1 MSNKAIAI
9 TVVLVIGLSVTT
21 YFVVQ
26 ATKPDEAPRN
36 TGDTPPE
43 NKDEKTVID
52 TVKDTVKQILVKP
65 EDNSFPLKRG
75 KRGDNVRAWQQ
86 WLISKKFQLPRYGAD
101 GIFGK
106 ETEDETLKVLGKKEV
121 SEQEFKDY
129 TTGGKRLPIPYAD
142 NGWGGRL

>member
-1 MSNKAIAI
+1 MSNKTIAI
-9 TVVLVIGLSVTT
+9 TAVLVIGISVTA

-26 ATKPDEAPRN
+26 ATKPDEAPKN
-36 TGDTPPE
+36 TGDTLPAE
-43 NKDEKTVID
+43 KDGNTVLD
-52 TVKDTVKQILVKP
+52 TVKNTVKQILQKP
-65 EDNSFPLKRG
+65 EDNSFPLKIG

-86 WLISKKFQLPRYGAD
+86 WLIRKKFLLPQYGAD

-106 ETEDETLKVLGKKEV
+106 ETEIQTLKVLGKKEV

-129 TTGGKRLPIPYAD
+129 TTGAKRLPIPYAD

>member
-1 MSNKAIAI
+1 MSNKTIAI
-9 TVVLVIGLSVTT
+9 TAVLVIGISVSA

-26 ATKPDEAPRN
+26 AMKPEALKN

-65 EDNSFPLKRG
+65 EDNSFPLKKG
-75 KRGDNVRAWQQ
+75 KRGDNVKKWQE
-86 WLISKKFQLPRYGAD
+86 WLKSKGRILDAD
-101 GIFGK
+101 GIFGAI
-106 ETEDETLKVLGKKEV
+106 TESATKGTIGKSEVTQAEFTSYTTLGKMTYP
-121 SEQEFKDY
+121 Q
-129 TTGGKRLPIPYAD
+129 PQAD